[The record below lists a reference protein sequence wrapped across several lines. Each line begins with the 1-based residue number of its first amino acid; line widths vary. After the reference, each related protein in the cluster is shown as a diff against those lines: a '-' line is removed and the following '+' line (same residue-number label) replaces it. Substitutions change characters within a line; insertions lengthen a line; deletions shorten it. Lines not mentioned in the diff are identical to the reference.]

1 MPKSDRPL
9 EVDIPRP
16 GADAPVWSRVGII
29 GLAGFL
35 IGIAWPHFAGVR
47 VGPNVPADLARPD
60 ATASAAAQ
68 AAPHPS
74 TSAGAP
80 AASGSAAP
88 PAADTADAEDA
99 PPAQNQEMVVIGP
112 GKITKCQDKKDKKID
127 DCEKLLFDP
136 IAVKR
141 LKELAKCP
149 SAMGLSG
156 KISIGFEV
164 NFGKKQVEVSR
175 MKKGTTL
182 PASTLDGI
190 VQCAA
195 REFGNVSLE
204 DVPHKHKKYTLVYGV
219 TFYPPGKHPEGA
231 AEGTTDGD
239 PGAGST
245 TSEAEASG
253 AAIVT
258 WDTALLR
265 KDPKDGEV
273 VARIVRGTKVKI
285 LGKQSDWYKVES
297 GSKVGWV
304 YRGAIGL

>member
-1 MPKSDRPL
+1 MPKTDRPL
-9 EVDIPRP
+9 EVEIPRP

-29 GLAGFL
+29 GLAGFV
-35 IGIAWPHFAGVR
+35 IGVAWPHFAGVK
-47 VGPNVPADLARPD
+47 VGPNVPADLAARAETSASS
-60 ATASAAAQ
+60 ATQ
-68 AAPHPS
+68 APRAPA
-74 TSAGAP
+74 SAGAP
-80 AASGSAAP
+80 APSGSAAP
-88 PAADTADAEDA
+88 AGSDAPDAEDA
-99 PPAQNQEMVVIGP
+99 PTPQNQEMVVVGP

-164 NFGKKQVEVSR
+164 NFGKKEIQVSR

-182 PASTLDGI
+182 PSSTLDGI
-190 VQCAA
+190 VQCAGH
-195 REFGNVSLE
+195 EFGNASLE
-204 DVPHKHKKYTLVYGV
+204 DVPHKHRKYTLVYNL
-219 TFYPPGKHPEGA
+219 TFYPPGKHPEITPTEA
-231 AEGTTDGD
+231 GD
-239 PGAGST
+239 ADPAAGST

-253 AAIVT
+253 AAIVS

-285 LGKQSDWYKVES
+285 VGKQTDWYKVES
-297 GSKVGWV
+297 GTKVGWV